1 MSLNIKND
9 EAHELAGK
17 LAKLTGKSMT
27 AVVLDALRAQLNQL
41 NRHQDSEILLQE
53 LMMIGQRCAA
63 HLQYHEPAIK
73 HGEILY
79 DERGLLG

>member
-9 EAHELAGK
+9 EAHELAAK
-17 LAKLTGKSMT
+17 LARLTGKSMT
-27 AVVLDALRAQLNQL
+27 AVVLEALRAQLSQL
-41 NRHQDSEILLQE
+41 QRQQEKETRLKE

-63 HLQYHEPAIK
+63 RLQQPVSAVQ

-79 DERGLLG
+79 NETGLPG

>member
-17 LAKLTGKSMT
+17 LANLTGKSMT
-27 AVVLDALRAQLNQL
+27 AAVLDALRAQLSQL
-41 NRHQDSEILLQE
+41 NRQQESEILLQE

-63 HLQYHEPAIK
+63 HLQQHVPAMQ

-79 DERGLLG
+79 DKSGLPG